1 MVYFRYLLYSIVFVY
16 ACSFLFGK
24 SKKLFFFAI
33 SGVLLTLFLG
43 FRDIYS
49 GGIDLLRYDATYDY
63 LLHADS
69 MRAAS
74 EIREGENILFFLSM
88 FISAKLGWSFQFFLL
103 IVAALSVSASLLLY
117 YRYSKYPLL
126 SICIFLPTCY
136 IHLFSQLKQT
146 IAVAIAVYAYM
157 LFRKDKMYPT
167 YALLAIAALFHPTAI
182 VMIPFFILSKYRA
195 NPLLLASLFIGSLF
209 VYLLRMEIGYFL
221 TIAFYEQHLNNL
233 ESRESMTGM
242 AVLFILITIS
252 YLFFMPKSREVSKEK
267 YLTISSSLYVLIIAM
282 TIFFCSSY
290 SYAFTRL
297 NNYFMVFIPLV
308 LSEMTEFNLWKSIFR
323 SKIIVNTMFGMIM
336 FVMINWFFGM
346 VVSQRLDLYKFYWT
360 DRYENNNSYSDIQQ
374 DEEP

>member
-1 MVYFRYLLYSIVFVY
+1 
-16 ACSFLFGK
+16 
-24 SKKLFFFAI
+24 
-33 SGVLLTLFLG
+33 
-43 FRDIYS
+43 
-49 GGIDLLRYDATYDY
+49 
-63 LLHADS
+63 
-69 MRAAS
+69 
-74 EIREGENILFFLSM
+74 
-88 FISAKLGWSFQFFLL
+88 
-103 IVAALSVSASLLLY
+103 
-117 YRYSKYPLL
+117 
-126 SICIFLPTCY
+126 
-136 IHLFSQLKQT
+136 
-146 IAVAIAVYAYM
+146 M

-167 YALLAIAALFHPTAI
+167 YALLAIAALFHPPAI

-221 TIAFYEQHLNNL
+221 TIAFYEQHLNNW